1 MTKGWMAATALSA
14 LVVAMTVRAGEPP
27 LPVDYR
33 SLDTNHDNR
42 LSLREL
48 PRDSLLARRF
58 VAFDSNRDG
67 ALDRSEL
74 TSAEQLFRRQV
85 DAHPPGSPDQH
96 HGLGPGL
103 APPVGYVNNGHGS

>member
-1 MTKGWMAATALSA
+1 MTRGWMATTALSA
-14 LVVAMTVRAGEPP
+14 LVVATTVRAGEPP
-27 LPVDYR
+27 LPADYR

-48 PRDSLLARRF
+48 PWNSLLARRF
-58 VAFDSNRDG
+58 ATFDRNRDG

-85 DAHPPGSPDQH
+85 DTHLPGSPDQH
-96 HGLGPGL
+96 HRLGPGL
-103 APPVGYVNNGHGS
+103 ASPVGYVNNGHGS